1 VEICV
6 NGESREVPEG
16 ITVEGLLEL
25 LGVARR
31 RIAVA
36 VNRNVVPR
44 TGYVTHQIGAG
55 DHVEILQAVG
65 GGS

>member
-1 VEICV
+1 M
-6 NGESREVPEG
+6 NGEAREVPEG
-16 ITVEGLLEL
+16 TTVEGLLHL
-25 LGVARR
+25 LGVAGR

-36 VNRNVVPR
+36 VNRSVVPR
-44 TGYVTHQIGAG
+44 AGYVTHRIGAG